1 MGSPASASST
11 VLEVA
16 AMLQNNGQS
25 TGMTLAAVDRL
36 NNGLDISTTL
46 IPSWQ
51 SLLLTD
57 SGDGT
62 GAAHA
67 VPVSPTGVNIARV
80 AAVMR
85 MVDAAED
92 GPVALADV
100 RGALTDAASLP
111 LSHPALFT
119 LACAGGAG
127 ALAVI
132 FGADSPAVVLL
143 AALTGA
149 VGGILRRVTGRWG
162 AGPLPQAFL
171 AATISGF
178 IGAHAM
184 NAQLGAGAALVALC
198 AVLILVPGP
207 HILNGALD
215 LLSARVG
222 LGMCRIGWATII
234 LAAIGI
240 GLLLGVQLGGAQ
252 FPQLGAGTRTPL
264 PGDVIAA
271 GIVAAC
277 YAVYFSMPYRF
288 ILWPVATGMLAHA
301 GHWAALSLW
310 HCGPATAALIACLI
324 VGAALAPISHALR
337 IPFAGIGFASVVS
350 LVPGSYVLA
359 TVNGMVGLVGNPAP
373 ELLATTASSAA
384 TAVAV
389 IAAMATGLA
398 IPIHVRDV
406 VVNRRRR

>member
-36 NNGLDISTTL
+36 NNGLGISTTL

-51 SLLLTD
+51 SLILTD
-57 SGDGT
+57 SGDDT
-62 GAAHA
+62 GAAQA

-85 MVDAAED
+85 VVDTAED
-92 GPVALADV
+92 GPVALDEV
-100 RGALTDAASLP
+100 RGALTEAASLP
-111 LSHPALFT
+111 LSHPILFI

-132 FGADSPAVVLL
+132 FGADNPTVVLL

-149 VGGILRRVTGRWG
+149 VGGILRRVAGHWG

-171 AATISGF
+171 AATVSGL

-215 LLSARVG
+215 LLSARAG
-222 LGMCRIGWATII
+222 LGMCRIGWAAVI
-234 LAAIGI
+234 LIAIGV
-240 GLLLGVQLGGAQ
+240 GLLLGVQLGGAH
-252 FPQLGAGTRTPL
+252 FPELGTALKTPL

-271 GIVAAC
+271 GVAAAS

-288 ILWPVATGMLAHA
+288 ILWPVAAGMLAHA

-324 VGAALAPISHALR
+324 VGTTLAPLSHALR

-359 TVNGMVGLVGNPAP
+359 TVNGVVGLAGDPAP

-384 TAVAV
+384 TAVAI
-389 IAAMATGLA
+389 IAAMAAGLA
-398 IPIHVRDV
+398 VPIHVRDV
-406 VVNRRRR
+406 LLNRQRR